1 MNIFIVNRYTYIYK
15 NNIMT
20 NSQANLRLRMT
31 TLKLSHGQ
39 ALRVMTD
46 TGLAAGMTDT
56 ALNSMVKKF
65 RLNGLPFERK
75 DEGTYQWEE
84 TVYHYE
90 HLVELALALK
100 MLSDGMAFRHI
111 VSLLT
116 KYRSKLRGFYNEALI
131 SGDTG
136 KGSPRTIINPDPF
149 KGELTEIQVSGL
161 YLEFKALA
169 RNGSLNASEPELI
182 SPWMAVERYMA
193 CYDGLYPFPLI
204 MLTQIC
210 QRVLKVAEG
219 TPPVR
224 RGRRG

>member
-1 MNIFIVNRYTYIYK
+1 MCHIFAMND
-15 NNIMT
+15 
-20 NSQANLRLRMT
+20 SQANLHLRMT

-116 KYRSKLRGFYNEALI
+116 KYRSKLRGFYSEALI

-149 KGELTEIQVSGL
+149 KEELTEIQVSGL

-219 TPPVR
+219 TPPVK
-224 RGRRG
+224 RGRRA

>member
-1 MNIFIVNRYTYIYK
+1 
-15 NNIMT
+15 MT
-20 NSQANLRLRMT
+20 DSQANLRLRMK

-39 ALRVMTD
+39 ALRVMID
-46 TGLAAGMTDT
+46 TGLAAGMTDS

-75 DEGTYQWEE
+75 DEGAYQWEE

-131 SGDTG
+131 AGDTG

-149 KGELTEIQVSGL
+149 KGELTEIHVSGL

-224 RGRRG
+224 RGRRA

>member
-1 MNIFIVNRYTYIYK
+1 
-15 NNIMT
+15 MT
-20 NSQANLRLRMT
+20 NPLSNLPLRMK

-39 ALRVMTD
+39 ALRIMTD
-46 TGLAAGMTDT
+46 TRLAAGMTDS

-75 DEGTYQWEE
+75 EEGVNQWEE

-116 KYRSKLRGFYNEALI
+116 KYRPKLHRFYMDALFAA
-131 SGDTG
+131 DTG
-136 KGSPRTIINPDPF
+136 LGSPRTIINPEPL
-149 KGELTEIQVSGL
+149 KGELTEVQISGL
-161 YLEFKALA
+161 YLEFSALA
-169 RNGSLNASEPELI
+169 RNGAMTISEPRLI

-193 CYDGLYPFPLI
+193 SYDGLYPFPLI
-204 MLTQIC
+204 MLSQIC

-219 TPPVR
+219 TPPVK
-224 RGRRG
+224 RGRRA

>member
-1 MNIFIVNRYTYIYK
+1 MCHIFAMND
-15 NNIMT
+15 
-20 NSQANLRLRMT
+20 SQANLHLRMT

-46 TGLAAGMTDT
+46 TGLAAGMTDS

-131 SGDTG
+131 AGDTG

-169 RNGSLNASEPELI
+169 RNGSRNASEPELI

-219 TPPVR
+219 TPPVK
-224 RGRRG
+224 RGRRT